1 VGVLRRRCGAESGNA
16 AVRHCYVIIFVAFF
30 LWLAILCKIF
40 GYIEKKFERLKES
53 PCNAR
58 AHS

>member
-1 VGVLRRRCGAESGNA
+1 VNPLRRRCNAAFGNA
-16 AVRHCYVIIFVAFF
+16 AVRHRYAIDIATFF
-30 LWLAILCKIF
+30 LGRAGLCKIF
-40 GYIEKKFERLKES
+40 CHIEKKFERLKES